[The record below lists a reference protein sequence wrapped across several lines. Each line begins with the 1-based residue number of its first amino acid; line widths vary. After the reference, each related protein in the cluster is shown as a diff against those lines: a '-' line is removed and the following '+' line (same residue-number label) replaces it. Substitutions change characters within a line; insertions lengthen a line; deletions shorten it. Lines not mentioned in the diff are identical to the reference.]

1 MFICEDC
8 GTVLHED
15 ELRTERSYISD
26 YAGGCYENITTCP
39 CGGDIEEAER
49 CEMCGEYY
57 KSEDLHDG
65 VCIECLRE
73 EMTVDNAI
81 KCGADGSA
89 RDEVSINGFFAWL
102 FTAEKIDEIL
112 LREVE
117 RLIKKSDSNA
127 VHIIN
132 QAEEWCGADLSY
144 FADWL
149 KSRH

>member
-1 MFICEDC
+1 
-8 GTVLHED
+8 
-15 ELRTERSYISD
+15 
-26 YAGGCYENITTCP
+26 
-39 CGGDIEEAER
+39 
-49 CEMCGEYY
+49 MCGEYY

-73 EMTVDNAI
+73 EMTVDNAL

-89 RDEVSINGFFAWL
+89 RDEVSINGFLAWL

-112 LREVE
+112 TREVE
-117 RLIKKSDSNA
+117 RLINKSDSNA

-149 KSRH
+149 KRR